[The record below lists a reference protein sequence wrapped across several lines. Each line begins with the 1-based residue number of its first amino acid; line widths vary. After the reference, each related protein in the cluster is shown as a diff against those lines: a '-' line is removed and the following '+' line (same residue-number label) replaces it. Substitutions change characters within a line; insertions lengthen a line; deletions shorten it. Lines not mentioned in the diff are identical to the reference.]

1 MSAAGRRGPQSAQS
15 GSRLVATVLAVTAIL
30 FAGSA
35 RGADVAW
42 PSRPIRIVV
51 AQAPGGPPDRIGR
64 FVAERLTQVL
74 GAAVVV
80 ENRAGAS
87 GIVGVEHVAR
97 SAPDGHTLLVATM
110 STHVLVPLVSA
121 HVPYDP
127 VGDFAPVANLFRTVK
142 ALWVHAALP
151 PRTLREFVD
160 YAAARPGALNYATGG
175 VGSSNHVDAAWFS
188 RVAGLDLVHVPYN
201 GPAAGIAAV
210 AAGDAQMMVVSITTG
225 LPLARGG
232 RVRPLAVFSDRRSPL
247 LPAVPTAAEQGSG
260 ALDLAAWIGLMA
272 PAGTP
277 EPILDRLDAAVAQI
291 LRQPDTVDWAGRH
304 GMEIAGGSRADFAR
318 TLERDRAH
326 WGDVVG
332 RLRIRPD

>member
-1 MSAAGRRGPQSAQS
+1 MSGLGHRAARPVNAGIRTA
-15 GSRLVATVLAVTAIL
+15 AAIL
-30 FAGSA
+30 ATACA

-42 PSRPIRIVV
+42 PSRPIRIVD

-121 HVPYDP
+121 HVSYDP

-175 VGSSNHVDAAWFS
+175 VGSSNRVAAAWSPGSPAWTWCTS
-188 RVAGLDLVHVPYN
+188 R
-201 GPAAGIAAV
+201 
-210 AAGDAQMMVVSITTG
+210 TTD
-225 LPLARGG
+225 PPRA
-232 RVRPLAVFSDRRSPL
+232 SPPS
-247 LPAVPTAAEQGSG
+247 LPAT
-260 ALDLAAWIGLMA
+260 
-272 PAGTP
+272 
-277 EPILDRLDAAVAQI
+277 R
-291 LRQPDTVDWAGRH
+291 R
-304 GMEIAGGSRADFAR
+304 
-318 TLERDRAH
+318 
-326 WGDVVG
+326 
-332 RLRIRPD
+332 